1 MKVKLVRIGNSKGVR
16 IPHTL
21 VRQYGFGDV
30 VELDPQKG
38 QLVIRPAQKP
48 REGWAES
55 FRRAA
60 GETDGAMQ
68 ERRMVATEGAEDEWI
83 W

>member
-1 MKVKLVRIGNSKGVR
+1 MKAKLVRIGNSKGVR
-16 IPHTL
+16 IPHAL
-21 VRQYGFGDV
+21 VGQYGFGEV

-38 QLVIRPAQKP
+38 QLAIRAAQKP

-55 FRRAA
+55 FRRGVGEA
-60 GETDGAMQ
+60 GGVAQ
-68 ERRMVATEGAEDEWI
+68 EKRRIATEGAEDEWI